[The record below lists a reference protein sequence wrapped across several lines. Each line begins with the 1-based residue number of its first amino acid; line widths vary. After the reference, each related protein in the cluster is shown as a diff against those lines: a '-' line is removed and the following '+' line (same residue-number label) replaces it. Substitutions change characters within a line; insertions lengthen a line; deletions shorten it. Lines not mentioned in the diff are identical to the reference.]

1 MFSTRICFSVTSKYC
16 NPRRQ
21 KSKIQEKNEIKI
33 RVSNLVKKKLLHMDA
48 YDGGTTE

>member
-1 MFSTRICFSVTSKYC
+1 MFSTRICFSVTSKYLI
-16 NPRRQ
+16 REDK